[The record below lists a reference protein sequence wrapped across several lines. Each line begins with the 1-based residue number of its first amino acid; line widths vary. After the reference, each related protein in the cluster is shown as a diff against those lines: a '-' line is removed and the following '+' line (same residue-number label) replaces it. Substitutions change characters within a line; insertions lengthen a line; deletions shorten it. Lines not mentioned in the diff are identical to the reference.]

1 MPASDPYHTSR
12 PIIATTAGTSAT
24 AENCRGPGRSKRDAR
39 PKNWPGR
46 AICTSTGTPRRP
58 WHRTFTAPPT
68 RKLTRSCASSAAK
81 ICWPGRQCVICER
94 ATITSMA
101 DAVRPSRVACWLSSA
116 RSVAFAGEAAVT
128 MRGAIAI
135 LGPLI
140 PACPG
145 SRDTGAELPLA
156 AVRRQPRDPEPA
168 REPAVGHD
176 RRARDRGGLIAR
188 EEERHVRDLLGP
200 EKPPDRVLGGQIFP
214 RPPAHLVEQ
223 REHGRVDR
231 AGADAVGADV
241 PPPVLEGDRAR
252 QVDDAGLGRAV
263 GRRQHLA
270 EEALDRRRADDR
282 AAAAREERG
291 ERGAHAVEDAGQH
304 DPEAHLPHL
313 GLDLAHVR
321 A

>member
-1 MPASDPYHTSR
+1 MSWRARPAGRPATPPFMTSWL
-12 PIIATTAGTSAT
+12 IIATTAGTCAT

-116 RSVAFAGEAAVT
+116 RSVAFAGEAANA

-135 LGPLI
+135 LPLI

-145 SRDTGAELPLA
+145 SRDTGAGLLA
-156 AVRRQPRDPEPA
+156 AVRRQARDPEPA
-168 REPAVGHD
+168 GEPAVGHD
-176 RRARDRGGLIAR
+176 RRARDRGGLVAG

-200 EKPPDRVLGGQIFP
+200 EDAPERMLGGEILS
-214 RPPAHLVEQ
+214 RARAHLREQ
-223 REHGRVDR
+223 PQHWRVHR
-231 AGADAVGADV
+231 ARADAVGADV
-241 PPPVLEGDRAR
+241 
-252 QVDDAGLGRAV
+252 
-263 GRRQHLA
+263 
-270 EEALDRRRADDR
+270 
-282 AAAAREERG
+282 
-291 ERGAHAVEDAGQH
+291 
-304 DPEAHLPHL
+304 
-313 GLDLAHVR
+313 
-321 A
+321 